1 MCSGAKRFAST
12 NGDKCSAVVSPEAP
26 APIMAMRSF
35 SSFWPVVSS
44 FVLPLA
50 EVEKQESDDVDADR
64 VDCVGRRE
72 GRRRYW
78 RW

>member
-1 MCSGAKRFAST
+1 MPRHQQIYLLLRF
-12 NGDKCSAVVSPEAP
+12 PRMEIIRIFP
-26 APIMAMRSF
+26 RS
-35 SSFWPVVSS
+35 SVVSS